1 MMKPENESLCVMKHC
16 GHLSGL
22 ETKIITYSAF
32 NISRKLFIFGGWGAG
47 GWGGCTALY
56 IEVNLQTL
64 S

>member
-1 MMKPENESLCVMKHC
+1 MMKPDNESLCVMKRC

-22 ETKIITYSAF
+22 ETKIVTYSAF
-32 NISRKLFIFGGWGAG
+32 ESSRKSGFFCAAQSQGFVCA
-47 GWGGCTALY
+47 ALY